1 MIDSSLTFRA
11 LILRVAEAIGV
22 PLYSGADAAAIPSNA
37 HDLDKCKRIV
47 NDALR
52 MFYLAY
58 SSWSFLRPK
67 LEIVLSTDGTG
78 PYNVQSDASRYR
90 LPWFVQGP
98 PREAWT
104 FSLPGSSGYWG
115 EIGSVGIAE
124 LRKARAAFTG
134 TTGCPKMIAMTP
146 SSDVPVG
153 IGGRQGWELNVY
165 PDPDQA
171 YSVVANYSV
180 QPRDLTA
187 LEERVLA
194 PSLHDAAIQAL
205 CVAEGLRQ
213 CGPKDELPYWEN
225 HSGLLLAASIEF
237 DKHQQRDTFGRCRD
251 TGIYRREA
259 DVDPLVPTYQSFTV
273 DGIGMTLP

>member
-22 PLYSGADAAAIPSNA
+22 PLYSGGDAAGIPSNA

-52 MFYLAY
+52 QFYIAY
-58 SSWSFLRPK
+58 PSWSFLRPK
-67 LEIVLSTDGTG
+67 LEITLSTDATG
-78 PYNVQSDASRYR
+78 PYNVAGDAARYR

-146 SSDVPVG
+146 SDDVPLG
-153 IGGRQGWELNVY
+153 IGARRGWEIMVY

-171 YSVVANYSV
+171 YAIVANYTV
-180 QPRDLTA
+180 NPQDLVV
-187 LEERVLA
+187 LDERVVA
-194 PSLHDAAIQAL
+194 PSIHDAAIQAL

-213 CGPKDELPYWEN
+213 CGPKDELPYWEA
-225 HSGLLLAASIEF
+225 HSKELLGASVEF
-237 DKHQQRDTFGRCRD
+237 DRHQQRDTFGRCRD
-251 TGIYRREA
+251 TGINRR
-259 DVDPLVPTYQSFTV
+259 DRDLDPLVPTYQSFTV